1 MEKIFTLQQ
10 IGETAAWLWDQ
21 AKSYSVWTLAGEMGA
36 GKTTLTAALMS
47 LLHSEDEISSPTY
60 SIINEY
66 KLSGDPKAGY
76 AKVYH
81 ADLYRLKD
89 MEEAI
94 DAGIEDMLLDDE
106 ALRIIEWPQII
117 QSILPANVLSLTL
130 SIVNAQTRLLK
141 INN

>member
-10 IGETAAWLWDQ
+10 IGETAAWLWDR
-21 AKSYSVWTLAGEMGA
+21 AKNYSVWTLAGEMGA

-47 LLHSEDEISSPTY
+47 LLHAEDEISSPTY

-66 KLSGDPKAGY
+66 KLSGEAGY
-76 AKVYH
+76 TKVYH
-81 ADLYRLKD
+81 ADLYRLNHL
-89 MEEAI
+89 EEAI
-94 DAGIEDMLLDDE
+94 DAGIEDMLLDDG

-130 SIVNAQTRLLK
+130 SIVDAQTRLLK
-141 INN
+141 INH